1 MMFDDPGPKGE
12 RDPNWKLPKKGWSR
26 WEKLTEWD
34 VYVETAKKFS
44 EMLGREVSTEEARAL
59 CKAHDRIMVHD
70 FTQRAVKPRPSGRG
84 YKAHLNWNFCLFV
97 CAAIDLNL

>member
-12 RDPNWKLPKKGWSR
+12 RDPDWKLPKKGWSR

-59 CKAHDRIMVHD
+59 CKAHDRIWNKMVHD
-70 FTQRAVKPRPSGRG
+70 FTHVDKPWG
-84 YKAHLNWNFCLFV
+84 
-97 CAAIDLNL
+97 IQ